1 MKPAIAAILLFSLA
15 VALTPASARQKE
27 SPLRT
32 VEGTV
37 VDKQDNVLP
46 RAVVYLLN
54 TRTQVIRTYISTDG
68 EGLYRFSG
76 LDPNVDFDIHA
87 ELNGLTSIVRTVSS
101 FDTRKDIVLILKV
114 DREKKSGK

>member
-1 MKPAIAAILLFSLA
+1 MKPAIVMALVICIGAALGS
-15 VALTPASARQKE
+15 ASARQRE

-32 VEGTV
+32 LTGTV

-54 TRTQVIRTYISTDG
+54 KRTQIIRTYISDDQ
-68 EGLYRFSG
+68 GLYRFSG

-87 ELNGLTSIVRTVSS
+87 ELNGMTSITRTVSS
-101 FDTRKDIVLILKV
+101 FDTRKEIVLVLKV
-114 DREKKSGK
+114 DRKKGEK